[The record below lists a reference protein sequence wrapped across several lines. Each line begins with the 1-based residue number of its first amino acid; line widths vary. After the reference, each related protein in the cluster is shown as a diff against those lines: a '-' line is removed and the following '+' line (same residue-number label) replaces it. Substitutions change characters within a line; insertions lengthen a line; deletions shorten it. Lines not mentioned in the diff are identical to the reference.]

1 MNGQNSDKVGNIGG
15 PGNEKVCIRM
25 YTEQE
30 WIDWLLGTLEE
41 PRHAEMAM
49 HLNQCKTCL
58 KQKTYWESVLGLDGK
73 DGSMPEQRKQPEH
86 SATSVMADQLK
97 LQDMSKLVGGSASGN
112 RLLPPYPAADP
123 EQSQSQR
130 VQPFVP
136 PSAPR
141 LDRWADITPSERIRR
156 RLRNRVRW
164 IGWRRRALKLLTVR
178 WKWTV
183 SLAAALIVLV
193 GMGGVIDHLNQPAAS
208 WDRYVQTYEPDAL
221 PVLSKP
227 DTISYPIAMGRMEPE
242 NGMVWYN
249 AGTREMLMLV
259 GGLVPD
265 KGQMVRV
272 WIVKEGARD
281 SLGLLQYH
289 NNRAHLYVKD
299 KTLGY
304 GDSLELTIEPAS
316 GAPEMNGFSN
326 SISLDLLGR

>member
-1 MNGQNSDKVGNIGG
+1 MNGQDSDKVRNIGG
-15 PGNEKVCIRM
+15 PGNENVCIRM

-41 PRHAEMAM
+41 PRHSEMAL
-49 HLNQCKTCL
+49 HLDSCTVCL
-58 KQKTYWESVLGLDGK
+58 EQKTYWESVLGIDGE
-73 DGSMPEQRKQPEH
+73 DGSLSGQLKKTEQPGTKVQPEQMELPELPGRP
-86 SATSVMADQLK
+86 AV
-97 LQDMSKLVGGSASGN
+97 GN
-112 RLLPPYPAADP
+112 RELTPNLAAAP
-123 EQSQSQR
+123 GPSQPQLHQQAVS
-130 VQPFVP
+130 
-136 PSAPR
+136 PSAQR
-141 LDRWADITPSERIRR
+141 LDPWAGAIPSERIRR
-156 RLRNRVRW
+156 SLRSRVRW
-164 IGWRRRALKLLTVR
+164 ISWRRRALRLFTVR

-193 GMGGVIDHLNQPAAS
+193 GMRVVIDHLNQPEAS
-208 WDRYVQTYEPDAL
+208 WDRYVQTYEPEAL

-249 AGTREMLMLV
+249 AGTREVLMLV

-299 KTLGY
+299 KTLSY
-304 GDSLELTIEPAS
+304 GDSLELTIEPAY

>member
-41 PRHAEMAM
+41 PRHSEMAM
-49 HLNQCKTCL
+49 HLNHCKICL
-58 KQKTYWESVLGLDGK
+58 EQKTYWESVLGLANE
-73 DGSMPEQRKQPEH
+73 DGSMPELKQPEH
-86 SATSVMADQLK
+86 SGTTVMAEQLK
-97 LQDMSKLVGGSASGN
+97 LQDMSELVSGSAPGN
-112 RLLPPYPAADP
+112 RALPPYPAADP

-130 VQPFVP
+130 YQQIVP
-136 PSAPR
+136 PSVPR
-141 LDRWADITPSERIRR
+141 LDLWADLAPSVRIRR
-156 RLRNRVRW
+156 SLRNRVRW
-164 IGWRRRALKLLTVR
+164 IGWRRRALRLFTVR

-183 SLAAALIVLV
+183 SLAAMLLVLV
-193 GMGGVIDHLNQPAAS
+193 GMGVVIDHLNQPAAS
-208 WDRYVQTYEPDAL
+208 WDRYVQTYEPEAL

-304 GDSLELTIEPAS
+304 GDSLELTIEPAY
-316 GAPEMNGFSN
+316 GTPEMNGSTN

>member
-1 MNGQNSDKVGNIGG
+1 MGKTKRV
-15 PGNEKVCIRM
+15 
-25 YTEQE
+25 
-30 WIDWLLGTLEE
+30 LL
-41 PRHAEMAM
+41 
-49 HLNQCKTCL
+49 
-58 KQKTYWESVLGLDGK
+58 
-73 DGSMPEQRKQPEH
+73 
-86 SATSVMADQLK
+86 
-97 LQDMSKLVGGSASGN
+97 
-112 RLLPPYPAADP
+112 LLFA
-123 EQSQSQR
+123 
-130 VQPFVP
+130 
-136 PSAPR
+136 
-141 LDRWADITPSERIRR
+141 
-156 RLRNRVRW
+156 
-164 IGWRRRALKLLTVR
+164 
-178 WKWTV
+178 V
-183 SLAAALIVLV
+183 SLAAMLLVLV
-193 GMGGVIDHLNQPAAS
+193 GMGVVIDHLTQPAAS

-304 GDSLELTIEPAS
+304 GDSLELTIEPAY

>member
-41 PRHAEMAM
+41 PRHSEMAM
-49 HLNQCKTCL
+49 HLNHCKICL
-58 KQKTYWESVLGLDGK
+58 EQKTYWESVLGLAK
-73 DGSMPEQRKQPEH
+73 QDGSMPELKQPEH
-86 SATSVMADQLK
+86 SGTTVMADQLK
-97 LQDMSKLVGGSASGN
+97 LQDMSELVSGSAPGN
-112 RLLPPYPAADP
+112 RALPPYPAADP

-130 VQPFVP
+130 VQQIVP
-136 PSAPR
+136 PSVPR
-141 LDRWADITPSERIRR
+141 LDLWADLAPSVRIRR
-156 RLRNRVRW
+156 SLRNRVRW
-164 IGWRRRALKLLTVR
+164 IGWRRRALRLFTVR

-183 SLAAALIVLV
+183 SLAAMLLVLV
-193 GMGGVIDHLNQPAAS
+193 GMGVVIDHLNQPAAS
-208 WDRYVQTYEPDAL
+208 WDRYVQTYEPEAL

-304 GDSLELTIEPAS
+304 GDSLELTIEPAY
-316 GAPEMNGFSN
+316 GTPEMNGSTN